1 MALRN
6 QFEEQGGWLF
16 RWRSY
21 LPLVIFPVLFVAL
34 YSTDQLERLIGDTA
48 EDYYEIACILISFLG
63 LGVRIFVAGFVP
75 ARTSGRNTKAQLAE
89 QLNTKGI
96 YSIVRHPLYL
106 GNFLIFLGVAMSVPV
121 WWFILIFLL
130 AFFLYY
136 ERIMYAEEAFLREK
150 FDQEFEDWA
159 RVTPAFVPNFSRW
172 SRPDLGFSVRN
183 VLRRE
188 YSGFFGIIA
197 VFSTME
203 LLGDLIEGEALEQE
217 PGWIA
222 FFVFGLGVYL
232 LLRTLKKS
240 TRILHV
246 EGR

>member
-1 MALRN
+1 MALRH
-6 QFEEQGGWLF
+6 QFEAQGGWLF

-21 LPLVIFPVLFVAL
+21 LPIVIFPVLFSAL
-34 YSTDQLERLIGDTA
+34 YSTEQLEILIGDA
-48 EDYYEIACILISFLG
+48 GEDIYEIACLVLAFLG

-89 QLNTKGI
+89 QLNTNGI

-106 GNFLIFLGVAMSVPV
+106 GNFLIFLGIAMSVPV

-150 FDQEFEDWA
+150 FGQEFEDWA
-159 RVTPAFVPNFSRW
+159 RVTPAFIPKFGNW
-172 SRPDLGFSVRN
+172 SRPDLDFSVRN

-188 YSGFFGIIA
+188 YTAFFGIIA
-197 VFSTME
+197 VSFVME
-203 LLGDLIEGEALEQE
+203 FLGDFVEGEAFKWE
-217 PGWIA
+217 PGWTA

-232 LLRTLKKS
+232 LLRTLKKN
-240 TRILHV
+240 TRVLHV